1 MNQCNNLY
9 IYELYNFLHH
19 NNNIIFLNC
28 KNLILVVKTLLVDCY
43 WVANLLFLNCI
54 LKL

>member
-9 IYELYNFLHH
+9 IYGLYNFLHH

-28 KNLILVVKTLLVDCY
+28 KKNRIIVKRLLLDC
-43 WVANLLFLNCI
+43 
-54 LKL
+54 